1 MSLVVRFVLLLFIVV
16 LLCMEKSMQRSV
28 TIVVKKIVM

>member
-16 LLCMEKSMQRSV
+16 LLCVEKSMQRGV